1 MTLALLTVVALGFAD
16 VEPVPA
22 LPRSLM
28 DFEPSVQEKKEDSLG
43 WWLGARAGFLKAKD
57 ADDGT
62 WVVGAQLRWHV
73 AAIFAFEA
81 SVEVHRD
88 EFNDGDVEV
97 FTIPVQLSAMLF
109 IPLGGFRPYVLA
121 GVGWYFTETSFSGP
135 LSNLDDDTDSV
146 FGGHVGIGLELM
158 LGRSFS
164 INADFRYIFLDEPD
178 SFRDD
183 DFDYWE
189 FTIGLNF
196 KLGG

>member
-1 MTLALLTVVALGFAD
+1 MTLALLAVAALGFAD

-22 LPRSLM
+22 VPRSLM
-28 DFEPSVQEKKEDSLG
+28 EAEPSVQGKDDHLG

-62 WVVGAQLRWHV
+62 WVVGGQIRWHV
-73 AAIFAFEA
+73 APILAFEA
-81 SVEVHRD
+81 SIEFHED
-88 EFNDGDVEV
+88 EFNNGDVEV
-97 FTIPVQLSAMLF
+97 STIPVQLSVLLC
-109 IPLGGFRPYVLA
+109 IPLGGFRPYALA
-121 GVGWYFTETSFSGP
+121 GVGWYFTDTHFKGP
-135 LSNLDDDTDSV
+135 LSGLDDDTDSV
-146 FGGHVGIGLELM
+146 FGGHVGVGLELM
-158 LGRSFS
+158 FGHSFS

-189 FTIGLNF
+189 ATIGVNF